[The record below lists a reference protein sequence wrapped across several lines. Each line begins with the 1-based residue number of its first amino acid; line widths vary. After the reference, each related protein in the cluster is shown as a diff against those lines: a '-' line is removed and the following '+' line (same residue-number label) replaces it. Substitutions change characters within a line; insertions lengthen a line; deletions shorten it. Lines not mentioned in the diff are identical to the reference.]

1 MRKCDLDDTYHGG
14 RFRVD
19 GSDEDGKK
27 NKDDDKS
34 YNQFTFIE
42 RQLYRE
48 MVEEVKGMSLGK
60 MLTVLGPI
68 GLFSF
73 YGLISYL
80 HLQFI

>member
-1 MRKCDLDDTYHGG
+1 MRKRDLRMTHHGG

-19 GSDEDGKK
+19 GSDEDGKN

-42 RQLYRE
+42 RQMYRE

-68 GLFSF
+68 GLFPF
-73 YGLISYL
+73 
-80 HLQFI
+80 

>member
-1 MRKCDLDDTYHGG
+1 MRNCDLDDTYHGG

-19 GSDEDGKK
+19 GSDEDGKNTK
-27 NKDDDKS
+27 DDKS

-42 RQLYRE
+42 RQMYRE

-60 MLTVLGPI
+60 MLTVVGPI

-73 YGLISYL
+73 
-80 HLQFI
+80 